1 MGRLTLNV
9 LLSEIELPHHRPEM
23 SAQQLFE
30 ESFPMI
36 PGKELGQTA
45 EVSG

>member
-23 SAQQLFE
+23 LAQHLVE

-36 PGKELGQTA
+36 PGKELDQTA